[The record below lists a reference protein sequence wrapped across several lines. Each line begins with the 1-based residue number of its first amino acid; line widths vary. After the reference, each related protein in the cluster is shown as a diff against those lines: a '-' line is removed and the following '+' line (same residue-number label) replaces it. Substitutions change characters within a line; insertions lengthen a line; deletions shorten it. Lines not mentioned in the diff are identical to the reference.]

1 MGDYISMLKQSGLKT
16 TFQRLYILQVLDEC
30 GHLDIDEIY
39 SNVLFVHPSISL
51 ATIYKNILML
61 VDRKVI
67 KEVPIEGKKSKYE
80 IVKQDHFHLICTEC
94 GDVEDCDYEE
104 LSDIVSLSSKRHKF
118 LQEKVEL
125 SVYGYCKKCIDKI
138 NEKS

>member
-1 MGDYISMLKQSGLKT
+1 MGDYISMLKQNGLKT
-16 TFQRLYILQVLDEC
+16 TFQRLYIMQVIDDY

-39 SNVLFVHPSISL
+39 SKVLLVHPSISL
-51 ATIYKNILML
+51 ATIYKNILTL
-61 VDRKVI
+61 VEKKVI

-80 IVKQDHFHLICTEC
+80 ILKQDHFHLICIEC
-94 GDVEDCDYEE
+94 GSVEDCDYEE
-104 LSDIVSLSSKRHKF
+104 LSGVVSSSSRHHHF
-118 LQEKVEL
+118 LQKKVEL